1 MNKILE
7 AVYSENPE
15 KINKQIERIQNLLD
29 FLCILLESQ
38 YRNYP
43 DDGRVIKKDCYCL
56 IHKLISNRAIVY
68 VDRIRVE
75 YIGRE
80 IDNICYKGYIYV
92 IGEDLLHRR
101 CVAKRKIIEED

>member
-7 AVYSENPE
+7 AIYSENPE
-15 KINKQIERIQNLLD
+15 KIKEQIERIQHILD
-29 FLCILLESQ
+29 FLYILLESQ

-43 DDGRVIKKDCYCL
+43 DDGRVIKKNCYCL
-56 IHKLISNRAIVY
+56 IYKSISNRAVVY

-75 YIGRE
+75 YIRRE
-80 IDNICYKGYIYV
+80 IDNICYNGCIYV

-101 CVAKRKIIEED
+101 CIDKRKIIEED